1 MAELLKV
8 NVPDIGGGTDV
19 EVIEILVQVGD
30 SIDSG
35 DSLIMLETDKATME
49 VPSPHTGTVKRILT
63 VQGGKVNEGDLIL
76 ELEQAAVN
84 DANKP
89 APKAETPAPIDEP
102 EAVVET
108 AINTPAQADS
118 STPIAS
124 TDSTVDNTSVTPAKP
139 VSPIGVNAVDKN
151 NIAYA
156 SPSVRKLA
164 HQLDIAL
171 ENVKGSGLK
180 GRITKEDVHAYVKAL
195 MKNELQGSP
204 HPQSH
209 DGPFKEMLAWPKVD
223 FSKFG
228 SVRREPLSRIRK
240 ISGANLHRNWVSIP
254 HVTNHEDADITEL
267 EAFRVQLNQQH
278 QPLGIKVTMVAL
290 LIKVLAAA
298 LKKFPEF
305 NASLDGDDIV
315 MKDYYH
321 IGFAADTPNGLVV
334 PVLRNADKKGILE
347 VATEVSELASK
358 AREGKLTMADMS
370 GGCISISSLGGIGG
384 TYFTPIIN
392 APEIAI
398 LGVGRARTEL
408 KWNGKEAL
416 PRLILPMSL
425 SWDHRAVDGAQAGRF
440 NAYIASLLAD
450 IRCALL

>member
-1 MAELLKV
+1 MANLLQV

-49 VPSPHTGTVKRILT
+49 VPSPHAGTVKRILA

-76 ELEQAAVN
+76 ELEEATVN
-84 DANKP
+84 DANETQS
-89 APKAETPAPIDEP
+89 KAEIPEPNDEPVAAVNAPAEPEISTPTAQPDSTLDNTATTPARSP
-102 EAVVET
+102 
-108 AINTPAQADS
+108 
-118 STPIAS
+118 
-124 TDSTVDNTSVTPAKP
+124 
-139 VSPIGVNAVDKN
+139 SPIGVNGVDKN

-164 HQLDIAL
+164 HQLDIVL
-171 ENVKGSGLK
+171 ENVKGTGLK

-195 MKNELQGSP
+195 MKSQQQASLSHQ
-204 HPQSH
+204 PQ
-209 DGPFKEMLAWPKVD
+209 DGPFKNMLAWPNVD

-228 SVRREPLSRIRK
+228 PVRREPLSRIRK

-278 QPLGIKVTMVAL
+278 EPQGIKVTMVAL
-290 LIKVLAAA
+290 LIKVLTAA
-298 LKKFPEF
+298 LKKYPQF

-334 PVLRNADKKGILE
+334 PVLRDADKKGILE
-347 VATEVSELASK
+347 VAKEVAELAKK
-358 AREGKLTMADMS
+358 AREGKLTVADMS

-408 KWNGKEAL
+408 KWNGKEAI
-416 PRLILPMSL
+416 PRLIMPMSL